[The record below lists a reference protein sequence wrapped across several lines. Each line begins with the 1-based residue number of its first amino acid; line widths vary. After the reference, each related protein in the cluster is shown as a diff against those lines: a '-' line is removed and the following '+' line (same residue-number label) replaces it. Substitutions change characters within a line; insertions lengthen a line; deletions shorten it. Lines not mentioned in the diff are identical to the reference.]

1 MKSFFAYIFNRLK
14 NYTAHNSIAV
24 QGHQQSNWTLDVQ
37 EGGHILSKPNL
48 TEQDNIL
55 QDQVTEGG

>member
-1 MKSFFAYIFNRLK
+1 MLASSTGEK
-14 NYTAHNSIAV
+14 NYRAHNSKAV

-48 TEQDNIL
+48 TERGSIL
-55 QDQVTEGG
+55 QDQMTEVG